1 MEGQHL
7 VLRLRASSG
16 HSRVT
21 CNSSITA
28 SELYVQVAQQL
39 KVPEDTLDLYTDAAK
54 KQLLPR
60 AACCVESLGLSSG
73 CLLFVDTR
81 GSNAV
86 VRHSAT
92 LFTPSHSLKDVA
104 LDIPP
109 AEGRLATSCGSCAF
123 LWAAA
128 LCPGLPTASSSSS
141 SSNLSSSSSSSKDAD
156 SSGNNSAFKPFDK
169 FLEER
174 DYAVLDLPLV
184 NSFTA
189 TKLQAGH
196 MNKLPQTLTL
206 KHQVYRHVD
215 HLELMNVS
223 EVQQFVSYWKN
234 DLNMQQQRCGF
245 MFGYYREDRHYPLG
259 IRAVCEA
266 VYEPPQEGTED
277 EFRLL
282 EGHASEM
289 ELAAAVAAR
298 LGLELIGFVF
308 THKPRKQLLT
318 PKEVL
323 FLAKLQLAH
332 LQSSHFSGY
341 PVPKFVACTVALQ
354 HTAEPQ
360 ELEQQEQKQ
369 QEQKQQEIVPNAF
382 MVSDLIMALVRDGMI
397 ADEQTDET
405 HIVLSKP
412 RKGELRPQVLES
424 GVEKDRFDASWC
436 IVRVNES
443 APKRVRSFFQHT
455 HFPRE
460 NRIIAQ
466 TPQDIQAYFNH
477 PSMSRSAAGAA
488 GGSDANWSR
497 FCDFHLLLYVARLF
511 DLPTSLTICDSVS
524 KETPVDAGME
534 DILKSLA

>member
-1 MEGQHL
+1 MFGPLLYELIPSELTQTDFFEGTTALANGLYLRLCVASPAAGAPAAVLVYAIGIISTSSTLCNSSKGSPCHSYRPSHPTLKSRSDRKRSSPPCSKPHQLKPLKHPDSAKSSSHTTEMEGQHL

-109 AEGRLATSCGSCAF
+109 AE
-123 LWAAA
+123 
-128 LCPGLPTASSSSS
+128 
-141 SSNLSSSSSSSKDAD
+141 
-156 SSGNNSAFKPFDK
+156 
-169 FLEER
+169 EER

-323 FLAKLQLAH
+323 FLAKLSLLAC
-332 LQSSHFSGY
+332 FE
-341 PVPKFVACTVALQ
+341 VW
-354 HTAEPQ
+354 
-360 ELEQQEQKQ
+360 
-369 QEQKQQEIVPNAF
+369 
-382 MVSDLIMALVRDGMI
+382 RDGT
-397 ADEQTDET
+397 ALCYRYTRLSRTRET
-405 HIVLSKP
+405 FSLRVLLC
-412 RKGELRPQVLES
+412 ELLPQATARSPSVES
-424 GVEKDRFDASWC
+424 FLG
-436 IVRVNES
+436 
-443 APKRVRSFFQHT
+443 VRSFFQHT